1 MTEDQIDKALQHAA
15 HLAEIQRRRVGR
27 EGIVLADKRVKAL
40 RRQQLGDGQV
50 KCHLHLFIPRRK
62 LIERDIR
69 PRQAS
74 LQHAPQPVGQH
85 RRPLRVKPA
94 QLQLLRHPPFR
105 HRLGEVQLLKQAV
118 QEGPRRGAA
127 RELVRSQLRLF
138 HDFADAGGI
147 NIQTRQQ
154 ILPAAETMLLQ
165 SGVTGH
171 PPVVGD
177 AALQLARR
185 QSRDGRRGR
194 LPRGEIQFARS
205 L

>member
-1 MTEDQIDKALQHAA
+1 M
-15 HLAEIQRRRVGR
+15 
-27 EGIVLADKRVKAL
+27 
-40 RRQQLGDGQV
+40 
-50 KCHLHLFIPRRK
+50 
-62 LIERDIR
+62 
-69 PRQAS
+69 
-74 LQHAPQPVGQH
+74 
-85 RRPLRVKPA
+85 
-94 QLQLLRHPPFR
+94 
-105 HRLGEVQLLKQAV
+105 

-177 AALQLARR
+177 AALQLACR

-194 LPRGEIQFARS
+194 LPRGEIQFARN